1 MKALTWL
8 LLGIAASAISWTYMH
23 KVLLPWERYSN
34 VDRGK
39 LKSQMGDL
47 YPRWVGTRELLLHI
61 KNPYSAEVSHE
72 IQIGFYGHPIE
83 QSYDKPQS
91 EIIDEQRFAY
101 PIYTVFLLA
110 PTIYVDFESV
120 QAWAPWVLG
129 AFVLAG
135 LLLWLA
141 LLRWQQPWW
150 VVVAL
155 ILIVLSSPQIAQG
168 LRLRQLGL
176 FAVFLLALAAWCV
189 TRNRLGAAGFVLAL
203 ATIKPQMVAL
213 AVAWFLLWSLG
224 DWKRRWTLAGGFVVG
239 LGALAGAGDLLVAGW
254 VSYFLDGLE
263 AYRRYFPTTSTLRLI
278 LGNWIG
284 GFVSIAAILVLFG
297 YGWTRRRVMGDSADF
312 VQVLSLFF
320 VTSLLVL
327 PLLTPYNQLLLLL
340 PVLTLIR
347 DWTILPRWAQAGLSL
362 LAGFPYVV
370 SAILLIYPP
379 QLNAMQRTQ
388 LLPSA
393 LLLLVPFFIPIVMFV
408 RSQKNAPEPSP
419 KRAL

>member
-1 MKALTWL
+1 MKALMWL

-23 KVLLPWERYSN
+23 RVLLPREHYSN
-34 VDRGK
+34 VERGK

-47 YPRWVGTRELLLHI
+47 YPRWVGTRELLLHG
-61 KNPYSAEVSHE
+61 KNPYSPEVSHE

-83 QSYDKPQS
+83 QSYDKPPS

-110 PTIYVDFESV
+110 PTIYVDFQRV

-141 LLRWQQPWW
+141 VLRWKQPWW

-155 ILIVLSSPQIAQG
+155 ILIVLSSPQTAQG

-176 FAVFLLALAAWCV
+176 FAVFLLALAGWCV

-213 AVAWFLLWSLG
+213 SVAWFLLWSLG
-224 DWKRRWTLAGGFVVG
+224 DWKKRWTLAGGFVVG
-239 LGALAGAGDLLVAGW
+239 LGVLTGAGDLLVAGW
-254 VSYFLDGLE
+254 VRYFLEGLE
-263 AYRRYFPTTSTLRLI
+263 AYRRYFPTTSPTRLI

-284 GFVSIAAILVLFG
+284 GFVSIVAVLALFG
-297 YGWTRRRVMGDSADF
+297 YAWTRRRVLGDSADF

-340 PVLTLIR
+340 PILTLIR
-347 DWTILPRWAQAGLSL
+347 DWRTLPRWSQVGLCV

-370 SAILLIYPP
+370 SAVLLIHRP
-379 QLNAMQRTQ
+379 QLDSMQRTP

-393 LLLLVPFFIPIVMFV
+393 LLLLVPFFIPVVMFV
-408 RSQKNAPEPSP
+408 RSQRYAPEPSP
-419 KRAL
+419 QNAL

>member
-23 KVLLPWERYSN
+23 QVLLPWEHYFN
-34 VDRGK
+34 VERGK
-39 LKSQMGDL
+39 VKSQMGDL
-47 YPRWVGTRELLLHI
+47 YPRWVGTRELLLHG

-72 IQIGFYGHPIE
+72 IQTGFYGHPIE

-91 EIIDEQRFAY
+91 EIVDEQRFAY
-101 PIYTVFLLA
+101 PVYAVFLLA
-110 PTIYVDFESV
+110 PTIYVDFQSV

-129 AFVLAG
+129 ACVVSG

-141 LLRWQQPWW
+141 VLRWRQPWGI
-150 VVVAL
+150 VVAL
-155 ILIVLSSPQIAQG
+155 VLIVLGSPQIAQG

-176 FAVFLLALAAWCV
+176 FAAFLLALAAWCV
-189 TRNRLGAAGFVLAL
+189 TRNRLGAAGLVLSL

-213 AVAWFLLWSLG
+213 SVAWFLLWSLG
-224 DWKRRWTLAGGFVVG
+224 DWRKRWTLAGGFVVG
-239 LGALAGAGDLLVAGW
+239 LAGLAGAGDLLVAGW
-254 VSYFLDGLE
+254 VRYFLEGLE
-263 AYRRYFPTTSTLRLI
+263 AYRRYFPSTSPLRLI

-284 GFVSIAAILVLFG
+284 GFVSIVAVLVLFG
-297 YGWTRRRVMGDSADF
+297 YAWNRRRVTAESTDF

-320 VTSLLVL
+320 VASLLVL

-347 DWTILPRWAQAGLSL
+347 DWAILPRWSQFGLSV

-370 SAILLIYPP
+370 SAILLIHPP
-379 QLNAMQRTQ
+379 QLDSMQRTP

-393 LLLLVPFFIPIVMFV
+393 LLLLVPFFIPVVMFV
-408 RSQKNAPEPSP
+408 RSQKCAPETSP
-419 KRAL
+419 QHAL